1 MPQST
6 KVYLSID
13 FRSTNPTGRLASIKL
28 HGVPGRELENEE
40 FSVNEKIRDF
50 CNELIV
56 DKIFRRSHN
65 IGSNFEH
72 LEIWLYD
79 SKSDRQNLE
88 YLIPELDQD
97 DLKIASDIS
106 ASQLRNIY
114 ILDNKVQDD
123 KLDDWEQEVRK
134 LFRPLF
140 AEFVKLPE
148 MPESLANI
156 PLFKRV
162 ESVMSKTIPYHG
174 ILETLF
180 FDTLIVQID

>member
-1 MPQST
+1 MPEST

-13 FRSTNPTGRLASIKL
+13 FLSTNPTGKLGSIKL
-28 HGVPGRELENEE
+28 YGVPGLKLENEE
-40 FSVNEKIRDF
+40 FSVNDKIRDF
-50 CNELIV
+50 CHELIV

-88 YLIPELDQD
+88 YSIPELDQH

-114 ILDNKVQDD
+114 ILDNKVPND

-148 MPESLANI
+148 MPDRLAKI
-156 PLFKRV
+156 PLLKGV
-162 ESVMSKTIPYHG
+162 ESMMSQTIPYHS
-174 ILETLF
+174 ILENLF
-180 FDTLIVQID
+180 FDTLIVEID